1 MARWR
6 SALGGLAALVLACSG
21 CNLSLQSLP
30 KFSGQSANTYQVK
43 ATFDDVLNLPA
54 EAQVL
59 AGSAV
64 VGAVGSIT
72 TTDFKANLVLDIDKR
87 VRLPVGTTAQ
97 VRFASP
103 LGDEFVTL
111 QTPPGRTSGP
121 FLTNG
126 SVLPEGSTSSAPS
139 IEDALAALST
149 VLNGGGIN
157 QIETIVS
164 NLNQAFGGNQG
175 QIRDVLAQLDAAVT
189 SLSGHA
195 TAIDGALAAVSDLAR
210 QLNRGRGAIAEGLN
224 TIGPAVAV
232 LANENGDVN
241 QLLTSVNRLSAVAN
255 QVLDQG
261 SQNLIGDVHELLPVV
276 NQLVGVDQQLAPDL
290 ANLSTFE
297 ALTPKVAPGNYLQ
310 VSLDATAIFGGGA
323 TPSALPPLSGTNSA
337 SSSDRTSVTQLLGA
351 GLP

>member
-1 MARWR
+1 MAWL
-6 SALGGLAALVLACSG
+6 SVLAALALACSG

-30 KFSGQSANTYQVK
+30 KFSGRGGNTYQVK
-43 ATFDDVLNLPA
+43 ATFDNVLNLPA

-72 TTDFKANLVLDIDKR
+72 TTDFKANLVLDIDNK

-111 QTPPGRTSGP
+111 QTPPGKTNGP
-121 FLTNG
+121 FLTSG
-126 SVLPEGSTSSAPS
+126 AVLAEQSTSSAPS

-175 QIRDVLAQLDAAVT
+175 QIRDVLTQLDDAVT
-189 SLSGHA
+189 SLSGHT
-195 TAIDGALAAVSDLAR
+195 TAIDDALGAVSNLSR
-210 QLNRGRGAIAEGLN
+210 QLNQGRGAIAEGLN
-224 TIGPAVAV
+224 TIGPAVTV

-241 QLLTSVNRLSAVAN
+241 QLLTSVDRLSTVAN

-261 SQNLIGDVHELLPVV
+261 SQNLISDVHELLPVV

-290 ANLSTFE
+290 ANLTTFE
-297 ALTPKVAPGNYLQ
+297 TLTPKVAPGDDLQ
-310 VSLDATAIFGGGA
+310 VSLDAKAVFGGGA
-323 TPSALPPLSGTNSA
+323 TGSAIPPLSGVSTA
-337 SSSDRTSVTQLLGA
+337 SSSDRSSVTELLAA